1 MTLNLEGLTKIY
13 KDKAAL
19 DGITSFA
26 SRLYGTFCSIG
37 AGESTAKGNPTPA
50 KEHEGKVALDDIT
63 FSFTPG
69 IYGLLGPNGA
79 GKSTMMNLITDNLTP
94 TNGRVLLD
102 GRSIDEL
109 GSEYRKLLGYMP
121 QQQNIYPELT
131 LRRFMY
137 FMASLKGLEKS
148 EAEENI
154 SHYVRM
160 VRLEDVLG
168 KKLGTFSGGMKQRAL
183 IAQALLG
190 NTSIL
195 ILDEPTA
202 GLDPKERIRIRNLIS
217 EVARDKIVIIATH
230 VVTDVEFIAKE
241 IIMLNSGRIIR
252 SGSPSDLLKELEGK
266 VWNIFISD
274 EDLDEVNAKYKVSN
288 ITRDTEGVVAR
299 IIADSYDGRWRKEAV
314 RPNLEDLYL
323 YLNGD

>member
-1 MTLNLEGLTKIY
+1 MTLKLEGLTKNY

-19 DGITSFA
+19 G
-26 SRLYGTFCSIG
+26 G
-37 AGESTAKGNPTPA
+37 
-50 KEHEGKVALDDIT
+50 IT

-79 GKSTMMNLITDNLTP
+79 GKSTMMNLITDNLIP
-94 TNGRVLLD
+94 TKGRVLLNEK
-102 GRSIDEL
+102 SINEL

-121 QQQNIYPELT
+121 QQQNIYPELS
-131 LRRFMY
+131 LRRFLY
-137 FMASLKGLEKS
+137 FMASLKGLKKS
-148 EAEENI
+148 EAEKDIN
-154 SHYVRM
+154 HYVKL
-160 VRLEDVLG
+160 VKLEDVLG

-183 IAQALLG
+183 IAQALIG
-190 NTSIL
+190 NPSIL

-230 VVTDVEFIAKE
+230 VVTDIEFIAKE
-241 IIMLNSGRIIR
+241 IIMLNNGNIIR
-252 SGSPSDLLKELEGK
+252 SGSPSELLSELDGK
-266 VWNIFISD
+266 VWNIFLSD
-274 EDLDEVNAKYKVSN
+274 EEIDEINVKYKVSN
-288 ITRDTEGVVAR
+288 ISRDTEGVVAR
-299 IIADSYDGRWRKEAV
+299 IIADSYEGKWKKEAV

>member
-1 MTLNLEGLTKIY
+1 MGGVSTMILKLEELTKLY
-13 KDKAAL
+13 KD
-19 DGITSFA
+19 
-26 SRLYGTFCSIG
+26 
-37 AGESTAKGNPTPA
+37 
-50 KEHEGKVALDDIT
+50 KVALDGVS
-63 FSFTPG
+63 FSFSPG

-94 TNGRVLLD
+94 TKGCVLLNE
-102 GRSIDEL
+102 RSIDEL

-121 QQQNIYPELT
+121 QQQNIYPELS
-131 LRRFMY
+131 LRRFLY
-137 FMASLKGLEKS
+137 FMASLKGLKKE
-148 EAEENI
+148 EAEKDIN
-154 SHYVRM
+154 HYVRM

-183 IAQALLG
+183 IAQALIG
-190 NTSIL
+190 DPGIL

-230 VVTDVEFIAKE
+230 VVTDIEFIAKE
-241 IIMLNSGRIIR
+241 IIMLNNGMIIR
-252 SGSPSDLLKELEGK
+252 SGSPSELLDELDGK
-266 VWNIFISD
+266 VWNVFLSD
-274 EDLDEVNAKYKVSN
+274 EEIDEVNAKYKVSN
-288 ITRDTEGVVAR
+288 ISRDAEGIIAR
-299 IIADSYDGRWRKEAV
+299 IITESYEGRWKKEAV

>member
-1 MTLNLEGLTKIY
+1 MTLELEGLTKNY
-13 KDKAAL
+13 KD
-19 DGITSFA
+19 
-26 SRLYGTFCSIG
+26 
-37 AGESTAKGNPTPA
+37 
-50 KEHEGKVALDDIT
+50 KVALDGIT

-94 TNGRVLLD
+94 TKGRVLLD
-102 GRSIDEL
+102 EKSIDEL

-121 QQQNIYPELT
+121 QQQNIYPELS
-131 LRRFMY
+131 LRRFLY
-137 FMASLKGLEKS
+137 FMASLKGLNKS
-148 EAEENI
+148 EAEKDIN
-154 SHYVRM
+154 HYVRM
-160 VRLEDVLG
+160 VKLDDVLG

-183 IAQALLG
+183 IAQALIG
-190 NTSIL
+190 NPSIL

-230 VVTDVEFIAKE
+230 VVTDIEFIAKE
-241 IIMLNSGRIIR
+241 IIMLNSGNIIR
-252 SGSPSDLLKELEGK
+252 SGSPSELLKELEGK
-266 VWNIFISD
+266 VWNIFITD
-274 EDLDEVNAKYKVSN
+274 EELYEVNDKYKVSN
-288 ITRDTEGVVAR
+288 ISRDTEGVIAR
-299 IIADSYDGRWRKEAV
+299 IIADSYDGRWKKEAV

>member
-1 MTLNLEGLTKIY
+1 MILKLEGLTKNY
-13 KDKAAL
+13 KD
-19 DGITSFA
+19 
-26 SRLYGTFCSIG
+26 
-37 AGESTAKGNPTPA
+37 
-50 KEHEGKVALDDIT
+50 KVALDGIT

-94 TNGRVLLD
+94 TKGRVLLD
-102 GRSIDEL
+102 EKSIDEL

-121 QQQNIYPELT
+121 QQQNIYPELS
-131 LRRFMY
+131 LRRFLY
-137 FMASLKGLEKS
+137 FMASLKGLKKS
-148 EAEENI
+148 EAQKDIN
-154 SHYVRM
+154 HYVRM
-160 VRLEDVLG
+160 VKLEDVLG

-183 IAQALLG
+183 IAQALIG
-190 NTSIL
+190 NPGIL

-230 VVTDVEFIAKE
+230 VVTDIEFIAKE
-241 IIMLNSGRIIR
+241 IIMLNSGNIIR
-252 SGSPSDLLKELEGK
+252 SGSPSELLSELDGK
-266 VWNIFISD
+266 VWNIFLSD
-274 EDLDEVNAKYKVSN
+274 EEIDEINVKYKVSN
-288 ITRDTEGVVAR
+288 ISRDAEGVIAR
-299 IIADSYDGRWRKEAV
+299 IIADSYDGRWKKEAV

>member
-1 MTLNLEGLTKIY
+1 MILKLEGLTKNY
-13 KDKAAL
+13 KD
-19 DGITSFA
+19 
-26 SRLYGTFCSIG
+26 
-37 AGESTAKGNPTPA
+37 
-50 KEHEGKVALDDIT
+50 KVALDGIT

-94 TNGRVLLD
+94 TKGRVLLD
-102 GRSIDEL
+102 EKSIDEL

-121 QQQNIYPELT
+121 QQQNIYPELS
-131 LRRFMY
+131 LRRFLY
-137 FMASLKGLEKS
+137 FMASLKGIKKS
-148 EAEENI
+148 EAQKDIN
-154 SHYVRM
+154 HYVRM
-160 VRLEDVLG
+160 VKLEDVIG

-183 IAQALLG
+183 IAQALIG
-190 NTSIL
+190 NPGIL

-230 VVTDVEFIAKE
+230 VVTDIEFIAKE
-241 IIMLNSGRIIR
+241 IIMLNSGNIIR
-252 SGSPSDLLKELEGK
+252 SGSPSELLSELDGK
-266 VWNIFISD
+266 VWNIFLSD
-274 EDLDEVNAKYKVSN
+274 EEIDEINVKYKVSN
-288 ITRDTEGVVAR
+288 ISRDAEGVIAR
-299 IIADSYDGRWRKEAV
+299 IIADSYDGRWKKEAV